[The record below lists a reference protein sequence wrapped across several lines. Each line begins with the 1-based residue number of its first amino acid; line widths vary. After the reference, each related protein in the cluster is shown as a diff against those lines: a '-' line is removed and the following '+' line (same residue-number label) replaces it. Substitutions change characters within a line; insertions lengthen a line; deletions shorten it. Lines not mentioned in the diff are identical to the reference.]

1 MNAATV
7 DELLTR
13 DRRDDRTALED
24 ATGRPFDYHWVCTTA
39 WQSGNFLRHAGVRN
53 GVTVGV
59 VGDGPLAL
67 LAFFGTALLE
77 GTTRF
82 EPPADLTAEEGFR
95 ALVAPVDALESGE
108 YDLPRGAQRV
118 GYGAKPEEPGIH
130 HFDAGV
136 WTENPSFP
144 PLDVDPKTKIL
155 TDGERTV
162 SHGDVLEAAEDV
174 VSTSGLE
181 AGERVVV
188 RNPLSNLE
196 TVVAG
201 VVAPLLVGGTAV
213 LTDAEAAGG
222 TADEARGEYA
232 VSSKSVPESSRID
245 PGDVTIS

>member
-67 LAFFGTALLE
+67 LAFFGTTLLE
-77 GTTRF
+77 GATRF
-82 EPPADLTAEEGFR
+82 EPPADLTDEEDFR
-95 ALVAPVDALESGE
+95 ALVAPVDDLESGE
-108 YDLPRGAQRV
+108 YALPRGAQRV
-118 GYGAKPEEPGIH
+118 GYGAKPEEPDIH

-144 PLDVDPKTKIL
+144 PLDVDPETEIL

-162 SHGDVLEAAEDV
+162 SHGEVLEAAEDV
-174 VSTSGLE
+174 VSASGLE

-188 RNPLSNLE
+188 RNPLSDLE

-201 VVAPLLVGGTAV
+201 VVAPLLVGGTVV
-213 LTDAEAAGG
+213 LTDAEG
-222 TADEARGEYA
+222 TEGDSNEARGEYA
-232 VSSKSVPESSRID
+232 VSSSPVPESTRID
-245 PGDVTIS
+245 PAEVRIS